1 MYLEVISFFLLKLI
15 YFLSFKFRFCRDCL
29 SSCESASGP
38 STCPVC
44 RTSFNARQK
53 FNARDIEQQIYQSRG
68 YCSGCNRR
76 VTLCYAPINVNLDGA
91 WKARQ
96 RTGIWTR
103 SNFWRQMP
111 YPGAIILGQKRT
123 NSLPLQ
129 LKLEAK
135 SVSVKRRLRTADC
148 RLRTRG
154 KMQTACKMQTADSE

>member
-1 MYLEVISFFLLKLI
+1 MPKMKLASVFGSNFLFLLKLI
-15 YFLSFKFRFCRDCL
+15 FFLSFKFRFCRNCL
-29 SSCESASGP
+29 SSCENASGT
-38 STCPVC
+38 SNCPVC

-76 VTLCYAPINVNLDGA
+76 VTLCYAPISINLDGG

-96 RTGIWTR
+96 RPRIWTR

-123 NSLPLQ
+123 NLLPLQ
-129 LKLEAK
+129 LRLMCFIER
-135 SVSVKRRLRTADC
+135 SNISTFWVSRIH
-148 RLRTRG
+148 
-154 KMQTACKMQTADSE
+154 